1 MSSFVICGGKKL
13 SGSVEISGS
22 KNAALPIIFAAVTV
36 NGVSVLKN
44 VPRITDVDIAIE
56 LISDLGAKVVRA
68 GNSVTIDTREL
79 VYARPRTDLQSKIR
93 ASTYLLGATLARF
106 GVAHVESFGGCNFE
120 PRPIDMHIYAATR
133 LGAKLEENTIF
144 ADRLIG
150 ADIYFDKVSVGAT
163 VNSIIMASV
172 ANGKTTIFNPA
183 IEPHVLS
190 LIAFYR
196 KAGIKIETRVG
207 SITVYGGN
215 PQSSSIKI
223 IPDMIEAGT
232 FAALSIMTGS
242 DFEIRGVNRGHLTEF
257 FNPLI
262 KSGAIVSL
270 CADAFRIGGEIS
282 APLNIVT
289 APYPAFPTDL
299 QPIIAPIMLKYCGGR
314 VTDTVWRGRFG
325 YLNELAKFGGD
336 FSLEDN
342 SATLHKSHLHNAT
355 SVARD
360 LRGGASQALVA
371 LSVEG
376 ESEIKEAQT
385 VKRGYEDFIDKLASL
400 GALIYEKS

>member
-13 SGSVEISGS
+13 SGFVEISGS

-68 GNSVTIDTREL
+68 GNAVTIDTREL
-79 VYARPRTDLQSKIR
+79 VYTRPRANLQSKIR

-106 GVAHVESFGGCNFE
+106 GVAHIESFGGCNFE
-120 PRPIDMHIYAATR
+120 PRPIDMHLYAASR
-133 LGAKLEENTIF
+133 LGAKKEENAIF

-150 ADIYFDKVSVGAT
+150 ADIYFNKVSVGAT

-172 ANGKTTIFNPA
+172 AKGKTTIFNPA

-196 KAGIKIETRVG
+196 KAGIKIETRAG
-207 SITVYGGN
+207 SVTVYGGS

-232 FAALSIMTGS
+232 FAALSIMTES
-242 DFEIRGVNRGHLTEF
+242 DFEIRGVNRGHLAAL

-262 KSGAIVSL
+262 RAGAVVNFN
-270 CADAFRIGGEIS
+270 ADAIRISGEINS
-282 APLNIVT
+282 PLDIVT

-314 VTDTVWRGRFG
+314 ITDTVWRGRFG
-325 YLNELAKFGGD
+325 YLDELAKFGGD
-336 FSLEDN
+336 FSIEDN
-342 SATLHKSHLHNAT
+342 RATLHKSRLHNAT
-355 SVARD
+355 SAARD
-360 LRGGASQALVA
+360 LRGGASQVLTA
-371 LSVEG
+371 LSAEG
-376 ESEIKEAQT
+376 ESEIEEAQII
-385 VKRGYEDFIDKLASL
+385 KRGYEDFADKLASL
-400 GALIYEKS
+400 GALIYEKD